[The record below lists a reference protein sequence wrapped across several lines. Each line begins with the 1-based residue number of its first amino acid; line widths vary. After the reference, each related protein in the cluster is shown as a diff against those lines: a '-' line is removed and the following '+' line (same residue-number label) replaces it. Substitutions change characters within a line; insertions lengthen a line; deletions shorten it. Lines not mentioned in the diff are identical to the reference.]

1 MNPHPQPLAQSV
13 DDGRA
18 HAVQAAG
25 DLIAAA
31 AELAAG
37 VEHGIHDLQ
46 SRTSGLG
53 LDVHGNTTAVV
64 GDGDGVAGVD
74 GHGNM
79 LTVSGQRLVDG
90 VVHDF
95 IDQVVQTGGGG
106 RADIHTGSFPHRFQ
120 TLQNLNLLRA
130 VFLCYFRF
138 VRHICPPA

>member
-25 DLIAAA
+25 DLITAA

-53 LDVHGNTTAVV
+53 LDVHGDTTAVV
-64 GDGDGVAGVD
+64 GDGDGVAGID

-79 LTVSGQRLVDG
+79 LTVSGQRFVNG
-90 VVHDF
+90 VVHDL
-95 IDQVVQTGGGG
+95 IDEVVQTGGGG
-106 RADIHTGSFPHRFQ
+106 RTDIHTGSFPHRFQ